1 MLVCLC
7 KKVFKSF
14 IDQYHCILYPLKVR
28 IEKSKQIKVVQPDV
42 NTHETVLNLVDH
54 NLENWHPQL
63 GLNFLL
69 TTVPCHNDCWLINV
83 ILTSSRGSRRKSLRQ
98 CLPSCVVRYLLI
110 KNNCVSLFSS
120 AVRQMY
126 PEAEENYTGFRQ
138 KSPVIRSRKKLK
150 QFWRVSWLNRLF
162 VFHVLSCVNSFFG

>member
-7 KKVFKSF
+7 KKVFRSL
-14 IDQYHCILYPLKVR
+14 IGQYHCILYPLKVR
-28 IEKSKQIKVVQPDV
+28 IEKSKQIKVVLPDV
-42 NTHETVLNLVDH
+42 NTHETVFNLGDH
-54 NLENWHPQL
+54 NFEKLTPTTHSQPNFWANMTRNWGYPQL

-69 TTVPCHNDCWLINV
+69 TPVPCHNDFWLINV

-98 CLPSCVVRYLLI
+98 CLPSCVVRYLLV

-126 PEAEENYTGFRQ
+126 PEAEEIYTGFRQ

-150 QFWRVSWLNRLF
+150 QF
-162 VFHVLSCVNSFFG
+162 